1 MQIFVAIVLI
11 VITIIVLVQVFGGA
25 QKADVTVTV
34 KSRRTLEKYDAIV
47 FLEKTVKNLRKQK
60 MSSKKKR
67 DPMKEL
73 I

>member
-67 DPMKEL
+67 DQMKGL